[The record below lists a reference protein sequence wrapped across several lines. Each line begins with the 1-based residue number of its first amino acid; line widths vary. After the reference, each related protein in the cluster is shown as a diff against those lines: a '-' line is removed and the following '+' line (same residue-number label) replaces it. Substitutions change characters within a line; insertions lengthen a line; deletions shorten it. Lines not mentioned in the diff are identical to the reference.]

1 MIERRRTKGLHVADF
16 GGGYVRYVRPLCI
29 RELWYMLSEDN
40 APFLPITFR

>member
-16 GGGYVRYVRPLCI
+16 SGGYIQLVEPRQI

-40 APFLPITFR
+40 AVFLPITFR